1 MMGLAVEI
9 GRVGSDGERGW
20 PLRSGGS
27 GVMVRGGVAV
37 EIGRIGSAGVRG
49 IAVEIGRVRWG

>member
-9 GRVGSDGERGW
+9 GRV
-20 PLRSGGS
+20 
-27 GVMVRGGVAV
+27 
-37 EIGRIGSAGVRG
+37 GSAGVRG